1 MAAARASSSVQ
12 RPSKRTPTR
21 AARKPSRSPSPRK
34 KGATP
39 VRSSRGKQERG
50 VVSSVSSKVPR
61 VDGRSFKIAKT
72 LAIWIIVFFVTLVG
86 IDYGVQYLN
95 NQASVAIVNGERIY
109 RKAFYEKLKD
119 TYGTTI
125 ATQMIDEALIYQEAE
140 KENIAITD
148 KEIDAEIKTLEDTY
162 GGKEALQGELDS
174 RNISTDKLRSQIET
188 TLIVEQI
195 LMKDITITE
204 DEKKEFYEQYK
215 DVLFTDND
223 NPTYEESEAKIEDT
237 LKDQKISQQVQ
248 TWLTD
253 LEGKSTIK
261 NNVEDPKDYSFLGI
275 TRAFADQL
283 LGN

>member
-1 MAAARASSSVQ
+1 M
-12 RPSKRTPTR
+12 
-21 AARKPSRSPSPRK
+21 
-34 KGATP
+34 
-39 VRSSRGKQERG
+39 
-50 VVSSVSSKVPR
+50 
-61 VDGRSFKIAKT
+61 
-72 LAIWIIVFFVTLVG
+72 
-86 IDYGVQYLN
+86 
-95 NQASVAIVNGERIY
+95 AIVNGERIY